1 MGNRMYRKEVNKRSP
16 MRVFERSIHGG
27 LGPGNIG
34 VVMARHGVG
43 KTAFLVGLAL
53 DYLMRDRKV
62 LHVDTKNPAERVREF
77 YDEVFHELAETSALA
92 DKMTTQLQIERNRMI
107 HTFVGDGLSMERV
120 RGALGYMRE
129 HMDFV
134 PSAIILDGYPDWETV
149 TEEQIVELKK
159 LASDVGCEL
168 WLSAFTHREGQ
179 KKDERGVPEEVAKF
193 DGQLSVLLELRPE
206 GNHVKLQLLKDHD
219 NSNLADLHI
228 ELEPNTLLLAWH

>member
-53 DYLMRDRKV
+53 DDLMCDRKV
-62 LHVDTKNPAERVREF
+62 LHIDTEDPAERVREF
-77 YDEVFHELAETSALA
+77 YEEVFHELAETSGLA
-92 DKMTTQLQIERNRMI
+92 DKVATHLQIERNRMI
-107 HTFVGDGLSMERV
+107 HTYVGSTFAIDRV

-134 PSAIILDGYPDWETV
+134 PSAIILDGYPNWGKATETDV
-149 TEEQIVELKK
+149 VELKT
-159 LASDVGCEL
+159 LAADVGCEL
-168 WLSAFTHREGQ
+168 WLSAYLHREGQ
-179 KKDERGVPEEVAKF
+179 HKDERGVPDEVAKF
-193 DGQLSVLLELRPE
+193 ENHISVMLELKAE
-206 GNHVKLQLLKDHD
+206 GNHVRLQLIKDHD
-219 NSNLADLHI
+219 NPNLADLHI
-228 ELEPNTLLLAWH
+228 ELEPNTLLLAWR